1 MTSVGYWIIGIIA
14 IFMFGTLMSAR
25 ISPREKALISLRDRA
40 KKMGFILRL
49 IPAPQWIQHKTR
61 SGKVGGMVAYYSL
74 ILPESTHALV
84 QARLVNSQ
92 LIVEKGEPK
101 LQDLVLDSRLK
112 GVFAIE
118 IQSNSVGVFWDEEED
133 LHAEQLETLKS
144 ALLSCANKVYSS
156 F

>member
-1 MTSVGYWIIGIIA
+1 MTNTGYWIIGIVA

-25 ISPREKALISLRDRA
+25 ISPREKALISLRERA

-74 ILPESTHALV
+74 ILPESTHALL
-84 QARLVNSQ
+84 QARFVEGRLV
-92 LIVEKGEPK
+92 IEKGESK
-101 LQDLVLDSRLK
+101 RQGFVLDSRLK
-112 GVFAIE
+112 GVCAIE

-133 LHAEQLETLKS
+133 LHGEQLETLKS
-144 ALLSCANKVYSS
+144 VLLACANQV
-156 F
+156 

>member
-1 MTSVGYWIIGIIA
+1 MTSAGYWIIGIVA
-14 IFMFGTLMSAR
+14 VFMFGTFMSAR
-25 ISPREKALISLRDRA
+25 ISPREKALVNLRDRA

-49 IPAPQWIQHKTR
+49 IPAPQWIEHKTR

-84 QARLVNSQ
+84 QARLVDGR
-92 LIVEKGEPK
+92 LVIEKGEPK
-101 LQDLVLDSRLK
+101 LQNLALDSRLK

-133 LHAEQLETLKS
+133 LHGEHLDTLKS
-144 ALLSCANKVYSS
+144 VLIACANKV
-156 F
+156 

>member
-1 MTSVGYWIIGIIA
+1 MTSAGYWVIGIVA
-14 IFMFGTLMSAR
+14 VFMLGTFMSAR

-49 IPAPQWIQHKTR
+49 IPAPQWIQHHTIT
-61 SGKVGGMVAYYSL
+61 GKVGGMVAYYSL

-84 QARLVNSQ
+84 QARLVDGR
-92 LIVEKGEPK
+92 LVVEKGEPK
-101 LQDLVLDSRLK
+101 LNGFVFDSRLK

-133 LHAEQLETLKS
+133 LHGEQLETLKS
-144 ALLSCANKVYSS
+144 VLLACADQV
-156 F
+156 